1 MEIKFLDSYFAS
13 GLWTNE
19 EGRSFETEIVF
30 GERII
35 YVSWNAKQTIE
46 EIVSATYLN
55 PAQYGA
61 TDLEVEID
69 IVADM
74 EGNALILTTED
85 YNKLNNFLL
94 EQEYGN

>member
-1 MEIKFLDSYFAS
+1 MEIKFLDSNFAK
-13 GLWTNE
+13 GLWTTE

-85 YNKLNNFLL
+85 YNELNNFLL